1 MALKSEVAS
10 FRLERRNL
18 DELRNEVKAKS
29 ISLNSYVNQIF
40 TDHVDWHSNASKA
53 GMVCFPKSFLVNL
66 MSKLSEK
73 EVIVIAENMAENEMK
88 EILLMLRKKPEP
100 IRFIDLIKCWMKA
113 SDFPFRHENNDDLHE
128 FIIQHDMGK
137 NCSVYLGWLFKFV
150 FGKFGINEFNFDIT
164 PNMLTFNVNIGK
176 II

>member
-10 FRLERRNL
+10 FRLEKRNL
-18 DELRNEVKAKS
+18 DELRNEVKTKS
-29 ISLNSYVNQIF
+29 ISLNSFVNQIF
-40 TDHVDWHSNASKA
+40 TDYVDWHSNASKA
-53 GMVCFPKSFLVNL
+53 GMVCFPKQFLINL

-113 SDFPFRHENNDDLHE
+113 SDFPFRHENNDDFHE

-150 FGKFGINEFNFDIT
+150 FGKFGINEFNFDMT

-176 II
+176 TL

>member
-10 FRLERRNL
+10 FRLEKRNL
-18 DELRNEVKAKS
+18 DELRNEVKTKS
-29 ISLNSYVNQIF
+29 ISLNSFVNQIF
-40 TDHVDWHSNASKA
+40 TDYVDWHSNASKA
-53 GMVCFPKSFLVNL
+53 GMVCFPKSFLINL

-113 SDFPFRHENNDDLHE
+113 SDFPFRHENNGDLHE

-150 FGKFGINEFNFDIT
+150 FGKFGINEFNFDMT
-164 PNMLTFNVNIGK
+164 PNMLTFNVNIEK
-176 II
+176 TL

>member
-10 FRLERRNL
+10 FRLERKNL
-18 DELRNEVKAKS
+18 DELRNDVKAKS

-40 TDHVDWHSNASKA
+40 TDHVNWHSNASKA

-73 EVIVIAENMAENEMK
+73 EIIVIAENMAENEMK

-113 SDFPFRHENNDDLHE
+113 SNFPFRHENNDDLHE

-150 FGKFGINEFNFDIT
+150 FGKFGINEFNFDTT

-176 II
+176 VI

>member
-1 MALKSEVAS
+1 MAMKSEVAS
-10 FRLERRNL
+10 FRLERKNL
-18 DELRNEVKAKS
+18 DELRNEVRAKS
-29 ISLNSYVNQIF
+29 ISLNSFVNQIF
-40 TDHVDWHSNASKA
+40 TDYVDWHSNASKA

-73 EVIVIAENMAENEMK
+73 EVIIIAENMAENEMK
-88 EILLMLRKKPEP
+88 DILLMLRKKQEP

-113 SDFPFRHENNDDLHE
+113 SDFAYRHENNNDVHE

-150 FGKFGINEFNFDIT
+150 FAKFGIKEYDFDIT
-164 PNMLTFNVNIGK
+164 PNTLTFNVNIGK
-176 II
+176 PI

>member
-1 MALKSEVAS
+1 MAMKSEVAS

-29 ISLNSYVNQIF
+29 ISLNSFVNQIF
-40 TDHVDWHSNASKA
+40 TDYVDWHSNASKA
-53 GMVCFPKSFLVNL
+53 GMVCFPKSFLINL

-88 EILLMLRKKPEP
+88 EILLMLRKKSEP

-113 SDFPFRHENNDDLHE
+113 SDFPFRHEDNNDLHE

-137 NCSVYLGWLFKFV
+137 NCSIYLGWLFKFV
-150 FGKFGINEFNFDIT
+150 FGKFGICEFNFDVT
-164 PNMLTFNVNIGK
+164 PNVLTFSVNIGK
-176 II
+176 IF